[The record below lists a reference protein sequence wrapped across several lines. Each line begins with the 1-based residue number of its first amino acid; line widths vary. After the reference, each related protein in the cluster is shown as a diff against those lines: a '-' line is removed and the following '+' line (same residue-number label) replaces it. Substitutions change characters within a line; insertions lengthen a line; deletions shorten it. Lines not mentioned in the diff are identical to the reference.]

1 MLVGIDLS
9 NELVVGILDFAV
21 LWLAVELLDPVA
33 LPRRTGRMAWS
44 PRSLV
49 AVPFRLCPVVSFA
62 GLMLCLTGRPTTAV
76 AVAIILLTG
85 VVVGSN
91 VKRRVL
97 GEPLI
102 FTDFAIVGEM
112 VRHPGFYLGAIPT
125 IARVALVFVLA
136 LMVWLL
142 VGSWTG
148 ALVPRGIGLGLV
160 LSCWLLLFRLKQVG
174 PWRLLMEHPAMD
186 ADVARHGLIATLSL
200 YWLRWREQ
208 PDPVSLP
215 ALGMLDGIRPV
226 ELVVVVQCESFA
238 DPETLGATVAARMPE
253 LPGLARARA
262 RASRWGKLMVSGFG
276 AYTMRTEYGV
286 LFGREEET
294 LGFRRFDP
302 FLTAAGDR
310 SAALPMRLRSWIEEA
325 LFVHPH
331 DLSFY
336 GRDVL
341 MPAIGFTGMFGH
353 DAFEGAPERGP
364 HVSDAALGDR
374 LEALIRTSVTPA
386 LIYAVTIEN
395 HGPWKPGRLAP
406 GGTGLDAYLDHLSA
420 GDALLDRLIDALDA
434 DGRRAT
440 LVFFGDHRPSIPG
453 VIEPGVERDTPFV
466 LLHFGGDRTGRSQV
480 EPECLTPAGLHHA
493 ILEAVCVP

>member
-1 MLVGIDLS
+1 MSGELAVWTIDF
-9 NELVVGILDFAV
+9 VV

-33 LPRRTGRMAWS
+33 RPRRASGMMWL
-44 PRSLV
+44 PRSLI

-76 AVAIILLTG
+76 TVAIILLTG

-97 GEPLI
+97 GEPLL

-112 VRHPGFYLGAIPT
+112 VRHPGFYLGAIPP
-125 IARVALVFVLA
+125 IARAALVAVLA

-142 VGSWTG
+142 VGNWTG
-148 ALVPRGIGLGLV
+148 DLLPRAVGLGLI
-160 LSCWLLLFRLKQVG
+160 LSCWLVLDRLKHIG
-174 PWRLLMEHPAMD
+174 PWRHLMERPAMD

-208 PDPVSLP
+208 PDPVPLP
-215 ALGMLDGIRPV
+215 ALGISHGLCPA

-238 DPETLGATVAARMPE
+238 DPETLGATIAARMPE
-253 LPGLARARA
+253 LPGLARARG
-262 RASRWGKLMVSGFG
+262 RASRWGKLAVSGFG

-286 LFGREEET
+286 LFGREEDS

-302 FLTAAGDR
+302 FLTATRDS
-310 SAALPMRLRSWIEEA
+310 SAALPMRLRNRIEHA

-341 MPAIGFTGMFGH
+341 MPAVGFTRMLGL
-353 DAFEGAPERGP
+353 DAFKGASERGP
-364 HVSDAALGDR
+364 HVSDTALGDQ
-374 LEALIRTSVTPA
+374 LETLIRTTVAPA

-406 GGTGLDAYLDHLSA
+406 GGTSLDAYLDHLCA

-453 VIEPGVERDTPFV
+453 VIEPGADRDTPFV
-466 LLHFGGDRTGRSQV
+466 MLRFDAGETRSSRV
-480 EPECLTPAGLHHA
+480 EPERLTPAGLHHA
-493 ILEAVCVP
+493 ILEAVYVS

>member
-1 MLVGIDLS
+1 MVRL
-9 NELVVGILDFAV
+9 
-21 LWLAVELLDPVA
+21 
-33 LPRRTGRMAWS
+33 AWS
-44 PRSLV
+44 PRSLI
-49 AVPFRLCPVVSFA
+49 AVPFRLFPVVSFA
-62 GLMLCLTGRPTTAV
+62 GLVLCLTGRPTTAV

-97 GEPLI
+97 GEPLL

-112 VRHPGFYLGAIPT
+112 VRHPGFYFGAIPAV
-125 IARVALVFVLA
+125 ARVALIAVVA

-142 VGSWTG
+142 VGNWTSE
-148 ALVPRGIGLGLV
+148 LSPRAIGLGLS
-160 LSCWLLLFRLKQVG
+160 LSCWLLLAGLKRIG
-174 PWRLLMEHPAMD
+174 PWRLLMARPAMD
-186 ADVARHGLIATLSL
+186 ADVAQHGLIATLSL

-208 PDPVSLP
+208 PDPVPLP
-215 ALGMLDGIRPV
+215 ALGIHEGTCPT
-226 ELVVVVQCESFA
+226 ELVLVVQCESFA
-238 DPETLGATVAARMPE
+238 DPETLGATIAARMPE

-262 RASRWGKLMVSGFG
+262 RASRWGKLAVSGFG

-286 LFGREEET
+286 LFGREEDS
-294 LGFRRFDP
+294 LQFRRFDP
-302 FLTAAGDR
+302 FLTAVGDS
-310 SAALPMRLRSWIEEA
+310 SAALPMRLRNWIKDA

-341 MPAIGFTGMFGH
+341 MPAVGFTSMVGH
-353 DAFEGAPERGP
+353 DAFAGALDRGP

-374 LEALIRTSVTPA
+374 LEALIRTTVTPA

-406 GGTGLDAYLDHLSA
+406 GGTGLEAYLDHLCA
-420 GDALLDRLIDALDA
+420 GDALLDRLIDVLDA

-453 VIEPGVERDTPFV
+453 VVEPGAERDTPFV
-466 LLHFGGDRTGRSQV
+466 LLHFGDDGVKASPA
-480 EPECLTPAGLHHA
+480 EPECLTPAGLHQA
-493 ILEAVCVP
+493 ILDAVRVP